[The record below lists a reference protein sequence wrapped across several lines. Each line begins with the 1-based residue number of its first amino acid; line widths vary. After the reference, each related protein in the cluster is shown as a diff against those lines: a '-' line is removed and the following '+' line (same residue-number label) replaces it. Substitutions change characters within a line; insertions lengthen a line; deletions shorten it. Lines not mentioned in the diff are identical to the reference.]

1 MNVNKIKS
9 IKRGISSDTYNY
21 YSSKNLKIR
30 NSKNFSPKAFK
41 LNKNNPSLNKPQSG
55 KNSRNNNIKVTYCPR
70 IHTERVMKKWGEIS
84 GKNWYKLSPKSRF
97 KANEE
102 MNQMIKDGKL

>member
-55 KNSRNNNIKVTYCPR
+55 KN
-70 IHTERVMKKWGEIS
+70 
-84 GKNWYKLSPKSRF
+84 
-97 KANEE
+97 
-102 MNQMIKDGKL
+102 